1 MTLINVAPTL
11 ILAAALAG
19 GASAAD
25 GSGDGEAAFRALYK
39 ELVETNTS
47 HSVGSC
53 TLAAERL
60 SARLKAA
67 GYTDE
72 DVRLFAPD
80 EFPKDGGLVA
90 VLHGKGS
97 KERPILLLAHLDVV
111 EAKREDWTRDP
122 FTLIEENGYFY
133 GRGTSDDKSMA
144 AIFTDLLIRYRE
156 EGYRP
161 QRDIKL
167 ALTCGEE
174 TSGAFNGADWLAT
187 HHKDWIDAAYA
198 LNEGGDGE
206 LDAEGKRV
214 ALDVEAAQKVYQ
226 DYQLETTN
234 PGGHSSQP
242 VPDNALYEMAEA
254 MAKLGK
260 LEFPILLSDTTRAY
274 FTQMSGIVGGEMGK
288 AMLALVKNPGDAQA
302 NAIVSSSKK
311 YHSILRTTCV
321 PTMISGGH
329 AENALPQSVRTNVNC
344 RIMPG
349 TPIESV
355 RDSLAAAIDDPKV
368 KVTIRKPIS
377 PATPSPA
384 LPPEVLEGVK
394 TVAARL
400 YPGTPVLPTLE
411 TGASDGIYVS
421 ARGIPTYGI
430 SGIFVDPDFGNIHGL
445 NERVRVKALMD
456 GRQFHYQLVKL
467 LADQ

>member
-1 MTLINVAPTL
+1 MAFIHALPTL
-11 ILAAALAG
+11 VLAAALAG
-19 GASAAD
+19 GVSAAD
-25 GSGDGEAAFRALYK
+25 RSGDGEASFRALYK

-53 TLAAERL
+53 TLAAERM

-67 GYTDE
+67 GYGDP
-72 DVRLFAPD
+72 DVRLFAPA

-97 KERPILLLAHLDVV
+97 TKKPILLLAHVDVV

-122 FTLIEENGYFY
+122 FTLIEEGGYFY

-144 AIFTDLLIRYRE
+144 AIFTDLLIRYKQ
-156 EGYRP
+156 EGYEPR
-161 QRDIKL
+161 RDIKL

-187 HHKDWIDAAYA
+187 NHKDWIDAAYA

-206 LDAEGKRV
+206 LDAGRKRV
-214 ALDVEAAQKVYQ
+214 ALGVEAAQKVYQ

-242 VPDNALYEMAEA
+242 VPDNALYEMAA
-254 MAKLGK
+254 AITKLSK
-260 LEFPILLSDTTRAY
+260 FEFPIVLSDTTRAY
-274 FTQMSGIVGGEMGK
+274 FTRMSGIVGGEMGK
-288 AMLALVKNPGDAQA
+288 AMLALVKTPGDAQA

-311 YHSILRTTCV
+311 YHSMLRTTCV
-321 PTMISGGH
+321 PTMIRGGH

-349 TPIESV
+349 TSIESV

-368 KVTIRKPIS
+368 KVTIQKPIS
-377 PATPSPA
+377 PATPSPV
-384 LPPEVLEGVK
+384 LSPEVLEGVQD
-394 TVAARL
+394 VAAKV
-400 YPGTPVLPTLE
+400 YPGTPVLPTLD

-421 ARGIPTYGI
+421 ARGIPTYGV
-430 SGIFVDPDFGNIHGL
+430 SGIFVDPDLGNIHGL
-445 NERVRVKALMD
+445 NERVGVNALMD
-456 GRQFHYQLVKL
+456 GRRFHYQLVKL

>member
-1 MTLINVAPTL
+1 MTFIRALPTL
-11 ILAAALAG
+11 VLATVLVG
-19 GASAAD
+19 GVSAAD
-25 GSGDGEAAFRALYK
+25 RSGDGEAAFRALYK

-53 TLAAERL
+53 TLAAERM

-67 GYTDE
+67 GYADA
-72 DVRLFAPD
+72 DIRLFAPTA
-80 EFPKDGGLVA
+80 FPKDGGLVA

-97 KERPILLLAHLDVV
+97 KKKPILLLAHVDVV
-111 EAKREDWTRDP
+111 EAKRGDWTRDP
-122 FTLIEENGYFY
+122 FTLIEEGGYFY

-144 AIFTDLLIRYRE
+144 AIFTDLLVRYKQ
-156 EGYRP
+156 EGYEPR
-161 QRDIKL
+161 RDIKL

-187 HHKDWIDAAYA
+187 QHKDWIDADYA

-206 LDAEGKRV
+206 LDANGKRV
-214 ALDVEAAQKVYQ
+214 VFNVEAAQKVYQ

-242 VPDNALYEMAEA
+242 VPDNALYEMAA
-254 MAKLGK
+254 AITKLSK
-260 LEFPILLSDTTRAY
+260 FEFPILLSDTTRAY
-274 FTQMSGIVGGEMGK
+274 FTRMSSIVGGDMGK

-355 RDSLAAAIDDPKV
+355 RDSLVAAIDDPNV
-368 KVTIRKPIS
+368 KVTISQPIS

-384 LPPEVLEGVK
+384 LSPEVMEGVQA
-394 TVAARL
+394 VAARV
-400 YPGTPVLPTLE
+400 YPGTPVLPILD

-421 ARGIPTYGI
+421 ACGIPTYGV
-430 SGIFVDPDFGNIHGL
+430 SGIFVDPDLGNIHGL
-445 NERVRVKALMD
+445 NERVGVKALLD

>member
-1 MTLINVAPTL
+1 MTFMHALLTLIP
-11 ILAAALAG
+11 AAALAG
-19 GASAAD
+19 GANAAD
-25 GSGDGEAAFRALYK
+25 RSGDGEPAFRALYK

-53 TLAAERL
+53 TLAAERM

-67 GYTDE
+67 GYTDQ
-72 DVRLFAPD
+72 DIRLFAPD

-97 KERPILLLAHLDVV
+97 KKKPILLLAHVDVV

-122 FTLIEENGYFY
+122 FTLIEEDGYFY

-144 AIFTDLLIRYRE
+144 AIFTDVLIRYKQ
-156 EGYRP
+156 EGYKP

-187 HHKDWIDAAYA
+187 QHKDWIDAAYA

-206 LDAEGKRV
+206 LDADGKRV
-214 ALDVEAAQKVYQ
+214 VLGVEAAQKVYQ

-242 VPDNALYEMAEA
+242 VPDNALYEMAA
-254 MAKLGK
+254 AITKLSK
-260 LEFPILLSDTTRAY
+260 FEFPILLSDTTRAY
-274 FTQMSGIVGGEMGK
+274 FTQVSGIVGGEMGK

-311 YHSILRTTCV
+311 YHSMLRTTCV
-321 PTMISGGH
+321 AHHDQRRPCRECPAAKRAHQRQLPHH
-329 AENALPQSVRTNVNC
+329 ARHA
-344 RIMPG
+344 
-349 TPIESV
+349 
-355 RDSLAAAIDDPKV
+355 D
-368 KVTIRKPIS
+368 RKR
-377 PATPSPA
+377 A
-384 LPPEVLEGVK
+384 
-394 TVAARL
+394 
-400 YPGTPVLPTLE
+400 
-411 TGASDGIYVS
+411 
-421 ARGIPTYGI
+421 
-430 SGIFVDPDFGNIHGL
+430 
-445 NERVRVKALMD
+445 
-456 GRQFHYQLVKL
+456 
-467 LADQ
+467 

>member
-1 MTLINVAPTL
+1 MINVAPTL

-19 GASAAD
+19 GASAAAD
-25 GSGDGEAAFRALYK
+25 SGDGEAAFRALYK

-53 TLAAERL
+53 TLAAQRM

-80 EFPKDGGLVA
+80 EFPEDGGLVA
-90 VLHGKGS
+90 VLHGQGS

-187 HHKDWIDAAYA
+187 HHRDWIDAAYA

-242 VPDNALYEMAEA
+242 VPDNALYEMAAA

-274 FTQMSGIVGGEMGK
+274 FTKMSGIVGGEMGK

-384 LPPEVLEGVK
+384 LPTEVLEGVK

-445 NERVRVKALMD
+445 NERVRVEALMD

>member
-1 MTLINVAPTL
+1 MAFIHAPL
-11 ILAAALAG
+11 VLMLATALVGAAT
-19 GASAAD
+19 AD
-25 GSGDGEAAFRALYK
+25 DRSGDGEPAFRALYK

-53 TLAAERL
+53 TLAAERM
-60 SARLKAA
+60 SARLRAA
-67 GYTDE
+67 GYADP
-72 DVRLFAPD
+72 DIRMFAPA

-97 KERPILLLAHLDVV
+97 GKKPILLLAHLDVV

-122 FTLIEENGYFY
+122 FTLIEEDGYFY
-133 GRGTSDDKSMA
+133 GRGSSDDKSLA
-144 AIFTDLLIRYRE
+144 AIFTDLLVRYKQ
-156 EGYRP
+156 EGYEPR
-161 QRDIKL
+161 RDIKL

-187 HHKDWIDAAYA
+187 HHRGWIDAAYA

-226 DYQLETTN
+226 DYRLETSN

-242 VPDNALYEMAEA
+242 VPDNALYEMAA
-254 MAKLGK
+254 AITKLSRF
-260 LEFPILLSDTTRAY
+260 EFPIQLSATTRAY
-274 FTQMSGIVGGEMGK
+274 FTQMSVIVGGEMGR
-288 AMLALVKNPGDAQA
+288 AMQALVKDPGDVQA
-302 NAIVSSSKK
+302 NATVSSSKK
-311 YHSILRTTCV
+311 YHSMLRTTCV

-349 TPIESV
+349 TSVESV
-355 RDSLAAAIDDPKV
+355 RDSLAAAIDDPNV
-368 KVTIRKPIS
+368 KVTIREPIS
-377 PATPSPA
+377 PATASPA
-384 LPPEVLEGVK
+384 LSPEVLEGVQ

-400 YPGTPVLPTLE
+400 YPGAAVLPTLD

-421 ARGIPTYGI
+421 ASGIPTYGI
-430 SGIFVDPDFGNIHGL
+430 SGIFVDPDLGNIHGL
-445 NERVRVKALMD
+445 NERVGVKALMD
-456 GRQFHYQLVKL
+456 GRRFHYQLVKL

>member
-1 MTLINVAPTL
+1 MALIHAQLTLV
-11 ILAAALAG
+11 LASALVG
-19 GASAAD
+19 GATAAD
-25 GSGDGEAAFRALYK
+25 RSGDGEAAFRALYK

-53 TLAAERL
+53 TLAAERM

-67 GYTDE
+67 GYADP
-72 DVRLFAPD
+72 DIRLFVPD

-97 KERPILLLAHLDVV
+97 KKKPILLLAHVDVV

-122 FTLIEENGYFY
+122 FTLIEEGGYFY

-144 AIFTDLLIRYRE
+144 AIFTDLLVRYKQ
-156 EGYRP
+156 EGYAP

-187 HHKDWIDAAYA
+187 RHRDWIDAAYA

-206 LDAEGKRV
+206 LDANGKRV
-214 ALDVEAAQKVYQ
+214 VLNVEAAQKVYQ

-242 VPDNALYEMAEA
+242 VPDNALYEMAA
-254 MAKLGK
+254 AITRLSKF
-260 LEFPILLSDTTRAY
+260 EFPILLSDTTRAY
-274 FTQMSGIVGGEMGK
+274 FTKMSSIVGGEMGR

-302 NAIVSSSKK
+302 DAIVSSSKK

-349 TPIESV
+349 TSIESV
-355 RDSLAAAIDDPKV
+355 RDSLAAAIDDPNV
-368 KVTIRKPIS
+368 KVTIHQPTS

-384 LPPEVLEGVK
+384 LSPEVMEGVQ
-394 TVAARL
+394 TVAARV
-400 YPGTPVLPTLE
+400 YPGAPVLPVLD

-421 ARGIPTYGI
+421 AHGIPTYGV
-430 SGIFVDPDFGNIHGL
+430 SGIFVDPDLGNIHGL
-445 NERVRVKALMD
+445 NERVGVKALLD

>member
-1 MTLINVAPTL
+1 MALVDVAPAL
-11 ILAAALAG
+11 MLAAALAG
-19 GASAAD
+19 GANAAD
-25 GSGDGEAAFRALYK
+25 GSGDGEPAFRALYK
-39 ELVETNTS
+39 ELIETNTS

-53 TLAAERL
+53 TLAAERM

-90 VLHGKGS
+90 VLHGTGS
-97 KERPILLLAHLDVV
+97 KQKPILLLAHVDVV

-122 FTLIEENGYFY
+122 FTLIEESGYFY

-144 AIFTDLLIRYRE
+144 AIFTDLLIRYKQ
-156 EGYRP
+156 EGYKR

-187 HHKDWIDAAYA
+187 HHRDWIDAAYA

-206 LDAEGKRV
+206 LDADGKRV
-214 ALDVEAAQKVYQ
+214 VLDVEAAQKVYQ

-242 VPDNALYEMAEA
+242 VPDNALYEMATA
-254 MAKLGK
+254 ITRLSKF
-260 LEFPILLSDTTRAY
+260 EFPILLSDTTRAY
-274 FTQMSGIVGGEMGK
+274 FTKMSGIVGGEMGK
-288 AMLALVKNPGDAQA
+288 AMLALVRNPGDAQA

-355 RDSLAAAIDDPKV
+355 RASLAAAIDDPNV
-368 KVTIRKPIS
+368 KVTISKPIS

-384 LPPEVLEGVK
+384 LSAEVLEGVQA
-394 TVAARL
+394 VAARL
-400 YPGTPVLPTLE
+400 YPGTPVLPTLQ

-421 ARGIPTYGI
+421 AHGIPTYGV
-430 SGIFVDPDFGNIHGL
+430 SGIFVDPDLGNIHGL

-456 GRQFHYQLVKL
+456 GRTFHYQLVKL
-467 LADQ
+467 LADR